1 MYQKSHRKRNSIDL
15 ESFTASG
22 SRPLCGARSRDGGE
36 LGPWSVKEELQK
48 RENPRWEEGSS
59 WPWGVARSGLTV
71 ALAGKLQ
78 WRLGR
83 RGTRPGWSRTRG
95 GDSANFAFW
104 TFRGEESRTGGMGRN
119 GRESVGWWQERRVCS
134 ARALG
139 GEGLGHRALLQG
151 RPLSPA
157 RTSGPPEGPA
167 ADWAPRGRRSRPPVA
182 PAEALLSASFAQ
194 RLRGSRCASPEG
206 RRDASG
212 LHREGAGSG
221 RQCAAD
227 LGAASGCGHPLLL
240 LLWRVWEARRV
251 DLTAM
256 GFGWQMWQGGPS
268 RLGWS

>member
-1 MYQKSHRKRNSIDL
+1 MEGSWV
-15 ESFTASG
+15 SG
-22 SRPLCGARSRDGGE
+22 RSRR
-36 LGPWSVKEELQK
+36 SCR

-206 RRDASG
+206 RRDPSG
-212 LHREGAGSG
+212 LHRERAGSG